1 MTDMDRLLA
10 RLALSMGPRG
20 AKVGGEN
27 VRLEQEPEK
36 GIELRITLLDDDGR
50 PKSVATVFTP
60 RDEPPPSF
68 PADLPFLRG
77 ATIHVIEDRD
87 RDVLLGS
94 WQIDARDD
102 NEMGAAF
109 ERLVARSREAGWT
122 LDERAHGRAARLSKG
137 PRRRRIQAGRAGGQD
152 GGVLSVADG
161 PADEPDGASDPP
173 EDTPPD
179 QASGSA
185 SDLSS

>member
-10 RLALSMGPRG
+10 RLALTMGPKG
-20 AKVGGEN
+20 ARVGDDN
-27 VRLEQEPEK
+27 VRLDQEPEN
-36 GIELRITLLDDDGR
+36 GLELRMTILDGDGH
-50 PKSVATVFTP
+50 PSSVASVFLP
-60 RDEPPPSF
+60 RDQPPPSF
-68 PADLPFLRG
+68 PPDLPFLRH

-94 WQIDARDD
+94 WQIGARADLEMDA
-102 NEMGAAF
+102 AL

-122 LDERAHGRAARLSKG
+122 LDERTGRTARLSKG
-137 PRRRRIQAGRAGGQD
+137 PRRRRIQAGRADGQG

-161 PADEPDGASDPP
+161 PADEPDGASGQP
-173 EDTPPD
+173 ETFPAD
-179 QASGSA
+179 QADGNA

>member
-1 MTDMDRLLA
+1 MSEMDGLLA
-10 RLALSMGPRG
+10 RLALSMGPKG
-20 AKVGGEN
+20 ARVGGEN
-27 VRLEQEPEK
+27 VRLEQEPEN
-36 GIELRITLLDDDGR
+36 GIELRITLLDDDGL
-50 PKSVATVFTP
+50 PLSIATVFTP
-60 RDEPPPSF
+60 RGEPPPSF

-122 LDERAHGRAARLSKG
+122 LDERTHGRAARLSKG
-137 PRRRRIQAGRAGGQD
+137 ARRRRIQAGRAGGHA

-161 PADEPDGASDPP
+161 PADEPGEAASTEP
-173 EDTPPD
+173 
-179 QASGSA
+179 S
-185 SDLSS
+185 